1 MRRAVC
7 AFRFPGW
14 IRLRRRL
21 RRSASWST
29 SHPAARLTRSTARAL
44 PPARR
49 PGTRRPERQA
59 AAEAAQDGVPMQ
71 DRDPIAPSTHA
82 TPRER
87 PARAA
92 ERALWLLDRVAPDRA
107 VSNITLAV
115 RSAAPLDVAY
125 VRRALG
131 TIIRRHPALRS
142 RFVLVDDVL
151 TRRVEAASDDPSIDV
166 LTVAQ
171 EDADETLRRFA
182 ERPFAFPADQP
193 AAAKPRET
201 DGEPLIRAVLV
212 VTPTADTLCVVC
224 HHTIFDGTS
233 ALLLTGEL
241 VRAYAALSA
250 DGQVPPDLLAEA
262 ADFTPPPPGIAGL
275 SYWHDQLAGVN
286 IRSMDLRCDR
296 PRPAE
301 PTFRGEQHVHPL
313 SQSAHDLLGDSEAA
327 LQATRNII
335 FLAAY
340 LLVLARH
347 GAGPDV
353 TVGVPVDV
361 RGGRG
366 RGTIGY
372 HTHTVVL
379 RLDMERP
386 GTFRELVALTRD
398 TFLAAL
404 GHADASIDDVI
415 DRYGTFGGSAE
426 NRYFHHMFNYFDF
439 HTSVEKA
446 SWTPDG
452 ADVDVVEVAPRHSVA
467 DLEIVVRTRRDR
479 TELVVLHCT
488 DVIDRADALALA
500 GRYDTL
506 LHSALRAPDTPLR
519 DLTWHTGLD
528 RRALTPPTAR
538 ATPWRGGVLAAI
550 TAHARRTPDA
560 IAVVDA
566 DTGRTTNY
574 AALVDQAARIR
585 DGLGDAGV
593 GPGKIVAL
601 DSARTA
607 ATLAGAL
614 AVWSLGAAYLPV
626 DHAQPAPLTARRL
639 AGTRVAAVLGRPL
652 DSATLP
658 DVPTIPLPAPCATGP
673 WRDLPDT
680 GTLTPDTLAFV
691 IHTSG
696 STGLPKGVRLTQG
709 NVHHAVTTLAAG
721 LGLDADASALWS
733 TTFTFEPS
741 SLEVFTPLVL
751 GGRVVAAPDAVRHD
765 PARLAALLTR
775 HHVGLVQATPTVWS
789 VLAPGLEGRC
799 EGVDLVTGG
808 EPLSAATAR
817 ALLSTGGRV
826 LNAYGATETAGW
838 PVMGEI
844 TPACVGN
851 QPLRV
856 GRPTGGHRVDI
867 VDDTGRPLPPGLRG
881 DIRITGPAVAA
892 GYMNAPLRHTT
903 DDAGHRTGDIGRLC
917 ADGTL
922 EVVGRADR
930 QIKLLGLRVEPAE
943 VEGVLEDHPS
953 VSRCGVIAARDAES
967 PSLVAFVETTATVDP
982 ATLRAHAARHLPA
995 PAVPSRIVAVSAL
1008 PRTDTG
1014 KVAHT
1019 ALHGLLDTFP
1029 PDTAPTDP
1037 HRPELLDDHA
1047 TGDALTERL
1056 TSAWRAVLADDTA
1069 DSSTDFF
1076 AAGGNS
1082 LLAVLLSERV
1092 EDLTGHRV
1100 SLGTLLNRV
1109 TPAALAAHLAEAPSP
1124 AAPASTAKP
1133 GAS

>member
-1 MRRAVC
+1 
-7 AFRFPGW
+7 
-14 IRLRRRL
+14 
-21 RRSASWST
+21 
-29 SHPAARLTRSTARAL
+29 
-44 PPARR
+44 
-49 PGTRRPERQA
+49 
-59 AAEAAQDGVPMQ
+59 MQ

-452 ADVDVVEVAPRHSVA
+452 VDVDVVEVAPRHSVA

-488 DVIDRADALALA
+488 DVLDRADALALA

-658 DVPTIPLPAPCATGP
+658 GVPTIPLPAPCATGP

>member
-1 MRRAVC
+1 
-7 AFRFPGW
+7 
-14 IRLRRRL
+14 
-21 RRSASWST
+21 
-29 SHPAARLTRSTARAL
+29 
-44 PPARR
+44 
-49 PGTRRPERQA
+49 
-59 AAEAAQDGVPMQ
+59 MQ

-92 ERALWLLDRVAPDRA
+92 ERALWLLDRVAPERA
-107 VSNITLAV
+107 ASNIALAV
-115 RSAAPLDVAY
+115 RSAAPLDVAH

-151 TRRVEAASDDPSIDV
+151 TRRVDAVGDDPSIEA

-182 ERPFAFPADQP
+182 ERPFAFSPDQP
-193 AAAKPRET
+193 AAGKLRET

-212 VTPTADTLCVVC
+212 VTPAADTFCVVC

-241 VRAYAALSA
+241 VRAYAALST
-250 DGQVPPDLLAEA
+250 DGQVPPDLLTEA
-262 ADFTPPPPGIAGL
+262 ADFTPPPPGTDSLA
-275 SYWHDQLAGVN
+275 YWHEQLAGVN

-296 PRPAE
+296 TRPAQ
-301 PTFRGEQHVHPL
+301 PTFRGEQHIHPL
-313 SQSAHDLLGDSEAA
+313 SEGAHDLLGNSEAA

-366 RGTIGY
+366 RGAIGY
-372 HTHTVVL
+372 HTHTVVV

-415 DRYGTFGGSAE
+415 DRYGTCGGSAE
-426 NRYFHHMFNYFDF
+426 NRHFHHMFNYFDF

-446 SWTPDG
+446 SWTPGG
-452 ADVDVVEVAPRHSVA
+452 ADVDIVEVAPRHSVA
-467 DLEIVVRTRRDR
+467 DLEIVVRTRHDR
-479 TELVVLHCT
+479 TELVVHHGT
-488 DVIDRADALALA
+488 DVLDRTDARALA
-500 GRYDTL
+500 GRYDAL
-506 LHSALRAPDTPLR
+506 LHSALRAPDTPLP
-519 DLTWHTGLD
+519 DLTWHTDLD
-528 RRALTPPTAR
+528 RRALTPPPVR
-538 ATPWRGGVLAAI
+538 ATPWRGGVVAAI
-550 TAHARRTPDA
+550 AAHARAKPDA

-566 DTGRTTNY
+566 DTGRTTSY
-574 AALVDQAARIR
+574 AALVDRAARIR
-585 DGLGDAGV
+585 DDLGDAGI

-626 DHAQPAPLTARRL
+626 DHAHPAPLTARRV
-639 AGTRVAAVLGRPL
+639 AGARIAAVLGRPL

-658 DVPTIPLPAPCATGP
+658 DVPTIPLPVPRATGP

-680 GTLTPDTLAFV
+680 GTLTAGTLAFV

-696 STGLPKGVRLTQG
+696 STGSPKGVRLTQG

-721 LGLDADASALWS
+721 LGLDAGASALWL

-765 PARLAALLTR
+765 PDRLTALLAR
-775 HHVGLVQATPTVWS
+775 HPVDLVQATPTVWS
-789 VLAPGLEGRC
+789 VLAPALKGRC
-799 EGVDLVTGG
+799 EGVHLVTGG
-808 EPLSAATAR
+808 ELLSAATAR

-826 LNAYGATETAGW
+826 LNAYGCTETAGW

-844 TPACVGN
+844 SPACVAN
-851 QPLRV
+851 QPPRI

-867 VDDTGRPLPPGLRG
+867 VDDAGRPLPPGLRG
-881 DIRITGPAVAA
+881 NIRITGPAVAD
-892 GYMNAPLRHTT
+892 GYLNAPLRHPT
-903 DDAGHRTGDIGRLC
+903 DDTGHRAHSTGDIGRLC

-953 VSRCGVIAARDAES
+953 VSRCGVITARDAES
-967 PSLVAFVETTATVDP
+967 PSLVAFVETTATVHP

-1019 ALHGLLDTFP
+1019 ALHELLDTFP
-1029 PDTAPTDP
+1029 PDTAPADP
-1037 HRPELLDDHA
+1037 HRPQLLDGHV
-1047 TGDALTERL
+1047 TGEALTERL

-1100 SLGTLLNRV
+1100 SLGTLLIRV

-1124 AAPASTAKP
+1124 ATPPSTTKP